1 MWFLIKGTFWFS
13 LVLVLLPFLNAE
25 SSATLEKGPTVQ
37 LGDTFS
43 AASEAINYV
52 TAICLEKPDV
62 CEKGSETFVAL
73 GHRAREGAYV
83 AYQILDSQFADD
95 GKAETAAP
103 GMPMKPATVKPAI
116 AAAETKP
123 AAEPATIS
131 EIITGT
137 VTPEPRP
144 KNGNGPKPYTPPKL

>member
-43 AASEAINYV
+43 AASEAIGYV
-52 TAICLEKPDV
+52 TALCLEKPDV

-73 GHRAREGAYV
+73 GHRAREGAKI
-83 AYQILDSQFADD
+83 AYQFLDTQFAED
-95 GKAETAAP
+95 GADVAK
-103 GMPMKPATVKPAI
+103 
-116 AAAETKP
+116 
-123 AAEPATIS
+123 AEPAKKDALNQPLPAVA
-131 EIITGT
+131 EVDADAEVITGT
-137 VTPEPRP
+137 IAIPTRRP
-144 KNGNGPKPYTPPKL
+144 DHKG

>member
-43 AASEAINYV
+43 AASEAIGYV

-73 GHRAREGAYV
+73 GHRAREGAKI
-83 AYQILDSQFADD
+83 AYQFLDTQFAED
-95 GKAETAAP
+95 GADVAK
-103 GMPMKPATVKPAI
+103 
-116 AAAETKP
+116 
-123 AAEPATIS
+123 AEPAKKDALNQPLPAVA
-131 EIITGT
+131 EVDADAEVITGT
-137 VTPEPRP
+137 IAIPTRRP
-144 KNGNGPKPYTPPKL
+144 AHKG

>member
-43 AASEAINYV
+43 AASEAIGYV

-73 GHRAREGAYV
+73 GHRAREGARI
-83 AYQILDSQFADD
+83 AYQFLDTQFAEEGADVAKD
-95 GKAETAAP
+95 IAKTGPAKKDALNQPLPAVADVDADAE
-103 GMPMKPATVKPAI
+103 V
-116 AAAETKP
+116 
-123 AAEPATIS
+123 
-131 EIITGT
+131 ITGT
-137 VTPEPRP
+137 IAIPTRRP
-144 KNGNGPKPYTPPKL
+144 AHKG

>member
-43 AASEAINYV
+43 AASEAIGYV

-73 GHRAREGAYV
+73 GHRAREGALI
-83 AYQILDSQFADD
+83 AYKFLDTQFADETVANAGPARKEALD
-95 GKAETAAP
+95 QPLPKMAANVDADAE
-103 GMPMKPATVKPAI
+103 V
-116 AAAETKP
+116 
-123 AAEPATIS
+123 
-131 EIITGT
+131 ITGT
-137 VTPEPRP
+137 IAIPTRRP
-144 KNGNGPKPYTPPKL
+144 DHKG

>member
-13 LVLVLLPFLNAE
+13 MVLVALSYFSTRPANDE
-25 SSATLEKGPTVQ
+25 ATGPQVAV
-37 LGDTFS
+37 GD
-43 AASEAINYV
+43 AIAVV
-52 TAICLEKPDV
+52 TDAYQYISAICTEKPDV
-62 CEKGSETFVAL
+62 CEKGAETLTAL

-83 AYQILDSQFADD
+83 AYQILDSQFADQNT
-95 GKAETAAP
+95 AEPAAP
-103 GMPMKPATVKPAI
+103 AMTLKPAPA
-116 AAAETKP
+116 ATAEAKT
-123 AAEPATIS
+123 AAEPTTIS

>member
-13 LVLVLLPFLNAE
+13 MVLVALSYFGTQPETDETA
-25 SSATLEKGPTVQ
+25 GPKFA
-37 LGDTFS
+37 LGD
-43 AASEAINYV
+43 AITVATDAYQYIS
-52 TAICLEKPDV
+52 AICSEKPDV
-62 CEKGSETFVAL
+62 CEKGAETLTAL

-103 GMPMKPATVKPAI
+103 DMPMKPATVKPAI

>member
-13 LVLVLLPFLNAE
+13 MVLVVLSYFGTQPETDEAASPKFA
-25 SSATLEKGPTVQ
+25 
-37 LGDTFS
+37 LGD
-43 AASEAINYV
+43 AITVATDAYQYIS
-52 TAICLEKPDV
+52 AICSEKPDV
-62 CEKGSETFVAL
+62 CEKGAETLTAL

-95 GKAETAAP
+95 GKAETVAP
-103 GMPMKPATVKPAI
+103 GMPLKPAT
-116 AAAETKP
+116 AAAEAKP
-123 AAEPATIS
+123 AAEPSTIS

-144 KNGNGPKPYTPPKL
+144 KNGNGPRPYTPPKL

>member
-25 SSATLEKGPTVQ
+25 STATLEKGPTVQ

-73 GHRAREGAYV
+73 GHRAREGAKI
-83 AYQILDSQFADD
+83 AYQFLDTQFAED
-95 GKAETAAP
+95 GADVAKAD
-103 GMPMKPATVKPAI
+103 PAKKDALNQPLPAV
-116 AAAETKP
+116 AEMD
-123 AAEPATIS
+123 ADAEV
-131 EIITGT
+131 ITGT
-137 VTPEPRP
+137 IAIPTRRP
-144 KNGNGPKPYTPPKL
+144 DHKG